1 MASRDKGTYGRR
13 RSLGKTGKPDEQR
26 MCPGWEGAM
35 HREGKPAC
43 LAECPTQRKGSI
55 SEMP

>member
-1 MASRDKGTYGRR
+1 MASRDKGIYGRR

-43 LAECPTQRKGSI
+43 LAECPTKRKGSV
-55 SEMP
+55 S